1 MNVNKKNKHVHR
13 KYSLSNYDPNWISKF
28 DSIKELLLKLF
39 GDKALKIEHVGS
51 TSVPGM
57 KAKPLID
64 ILVVVEKL
72 ESFEQEKELMTQAG
86 YEWHYYHDPDGL
98 TFSKFGP
105 DGEKLEGV
113 HLCEES
119 SLWVR
124 QFIVVRDYSRAHPEK
139 AKEYSKL
146 KQKIVEMYPND
157 YSAYRNAKAPFLEQL
172 KQEAYL
178 WEEGKLNGEQ
188 N

>member
-1 MNVNKKNKHVHR
+1 MNKKNR
-13 KYSLSNYDPNWISKF
+13 KYSLSEYDPNWISQF
-28 DSIKELLLKLF
+28 NLIKELLLNVF

-51 TSVPGM
+51 TSVQGM

-64 ILVVVEKL
+64 VLVVVEKL
-72 ESFEQEKELMTQAG
+72 EPFEKEKELMTQAG
-86 YEWHYYHDPDGL
+86 YEWHYYSDPDGL
-98 TFSKFGP
+98 VFSKFGP
-105 DGEKLEGV
+105 DGEKLESV
-113 HLCEES
+113 HICEES

-124 QFIVVRDYSRAHPEK
+124 QFIVVRNYLRTHPEK

-178 WEEGKLNGEQ
+178 WEEGKSNDEHS
-188 N
+188 